1 MAASRIGPDGL
12 AMNLASSVQ
21 LSTFLFGGAENIKTK
36 ERSETTR
43 VFKTPRA
50 DIPDDAMEAYRER
63 DALMK
68 EDKANNAAYAAT
80 DGGEA
85 EMMED
90 DEFDLMKAAE
100 LKVLCKEYGL
110 KVSGKKAELQ
120 QRLRGHFQM
129 MNNPESS
136 NVMSANVDNYES
148 MSVKDLRD
156 ACNARGVPSK
166 GTKATLIKE
175 LRADDSM
182 IREVT
187 AEHMKTPSNAEDSS
201 MVYRKM
207 SELLE
212 EAVASG
218 ENDALKSILAD
229 IKAKNEEEPKYVD
242 VKITSLGMTPDKFT
256 SARAPSATADVL
268 RKLAGDPFA
277 DPPKYGTVRLY
288 ICWLYVVD
296 ILSYLILPDSS
307 FSSPCVGH
315 NSTLGIR
322 LLWGRTRGTRC
333 LCCLLQPHCNWI
345 D

>member
-68 EDKANNAAYAAT
+68 EDKANNAAYTAT

-256 SARAPSATADVL
+256 SSGSPSATADVL
-268 RKLAGDPFA
+268 RNLAGDPFA

-288 ICWLYVVD
+288 IC
-296 ILSYLILPDSS
+296 
-307 FSSPCVGH
+307 
-315 NSTLGIR
+315 
-322 LLWGRTRGTRC
+322 
-333 LCCLLQPHCNWI
+333 
-345 D
+345 